1 MNRFVLG
8 TASFG
13 SRMNSREVA
22 DIFSAAKLAGWDK
35 IDTAN
40 VYGAGQA
47 SKLIAEYIQSKPDE
61 KWDITTKYGLS
72 NNSKKLPS
80 WIVAA
85 ARFLIALPFV
95 ENLKNRYFLNE
106 SEIFSI
112 ENLKD
117 EIYDN
122 YKIYGKNF
130 KRICLH
136 DPDIQFLRSF
146 FSVFNFLKNEFPDI
160 QWGVSINEEN
170 QSLLSLVKFHRDLD
184 FIHLSCELYLKYN
197 LNFQCDIYLYSIY
210 KTIFK
215 NNLTGGSMYD
225 LKKFKNLRKKI
236 MKSENKPLLIVD
248 VKTHERLSHWIEIE
262 KQLFDV

>member
-1 MNRFVLG
+1 VLG

-13 SRMNSREVA
+13 SRMNSREVT
-22 DIFSAAKLAGWDK
+22 DVISATKSVGWDK

-61 KWDITTKYGLS
+61 KWEITAKYGLS

-85 ARFLIALPFV
+85 ARFLITLPLV

-112 ENLKD
+112 ENLKV
-117 EIYDN
+117 EIYNN

-136 DPDIQFLRSF
+136 DPDIQFLQSF
-146 FSVFNFLKNEFPDI
+146 FNVLNFLKDEFPDI
-160 QWGVSINEEN
+160 QWGVSINTEN
-170 QSLLSLVKFHRDLD
+170 QSLFSLVEFHRDLD

-215 NNLTGGSMYD
+215 DKLTGGSMYD
-225 LKKFKNLRKKI
+225 SEKFKNLRKKV
-236 MKSENKPLLIVD
+236 MRSEKKPFLIVD
-248 VKTHERLSHWIEIE
+248 VKTRERLFHWIEIK
-262 KQLFDV
+262 KQLFDD